1 MGNKLYEVAR
11 KYVEREMAVI
21 PLKANKVPLLSEWEK
36 YQTTTPT
43 IEEIE
48 DWFASLPVK
57 GLGLILGH
65 GNTVIDFDDAS
76 YWPQFQ
82 EKAKDLI
89 QDLPV
94 QKTGKGFHLAFNSSL
109 PIRNKKLVMTED
121 GSTAI
126 ETRGVGGYVVI
137 APSLHGATGKHYE
150 NLEGSFLD
158 IPTIRPEIA
167 DQLLE
172 IARSLSIKKTGTI
185 LDFESIHT
193 DLSTHDRKII
203 KEYNRKNRISD
214 LLERHGYQLI
224 DGRYLAPNSS
234 SGNPGLVI
242 LSEEEL
248 CFSHHGDALGDGK
261 AHDAFDVFRYLDH
274 GKDWKAAIEAAT
286 KSLGLNELLMPKL
299 IEFDLLS
306 ANLPEPNF
314 IVPKYLPEGLTIL
327 AGKPKIGK
335 SWMALGLALSVA
347 RGLPFLDERCCKG
360 QVFYFALEDN
370 QRRLKTRLQKLM
382 PFEGQLPD
390 NFNIG
395 ELGSLEK
402 LDSGGL
408 HQLGNL
414 VNANPDTKL
423 IVIDTL
429 VKVKPQPKRQNTY
442 EEDSAVMGDLQK
454 ITSYHGIALIVVHH
468 VRKMESEDVYDT
480 ISGSMGLQ
488 GVADTMWVLTNNRSR
503 DKGTAEL
510 SVKGRDLEEDLNLA
524 LKFNKDTAY
533 WESQG
538 DAAMV
543 RISLERQSIIDVL
556 QDNGGEMSPTT
567 IASELGKKRDSVK
580 ALLNKMK
587 KDGFVDSP
595 SRGKYKYK
603 PPFSVNV
610 NGTVVPMAV

>member
-1 MGNKLYEVAR
+1 
-11 KYVEREMAVI
+11 
-21 PLKANKVPLLSEWEK
+21 
-36 YQTTTPT
+36 
-43 IEEIE
+43 
-48 DWFASLPVK
+48 
-57 GLGLILGH
+57 
-65 GNTVIDFDDAS
+65 
-76 YWPQFQ
+76 
-82 EKAKDLI
+82 
-89 QDLPV
+89 
-94 QKTGKGFHLAFNSSL
+94 
-109 PIRNKKLVMTED
+109 MTED

-126 ETRGVGGYVVI
+126 ETRGAGGYVVV
-137 APSLHGATGKHYE
+137 APSLHGATGQHYE

-158 IPTIRPEIA
+158 IPTIPPEVA
-167 DQLLE
+167 DQIIE
-172 IARSLSIKKTGTI
+172 VACSLSTKKTATI

-193 DLSTHDRKII
+193 DLSKHDRKII
-203 KEYNRKNRISD
+203 KEYNSKHRISD
-214 LLERHGYQLI
+214 LLERHGYRPI
-224 DGRYLAPNSS
+224 DGRYLAPNSL

-274 GKDWKAAIEAAT
+274 EKEWNSAIEAAT

-299 IEFDLLS
+299 IGFDLLS
-306 ANLPEPNF
+306 ADLPEPNF

-347 RGLPFLDERCCKG
+347 RGLPFLDETCAKG
-360 QVFYFALEDN
+360 PVFYFALEDN

-382 PFEGQLPD
+382 PFEGQLPG

-408 HQLGNL
+408 HQLRNL
-414 VNANPDTKL
+414 VEANPDAKL

-442 EEDSAVMGDLQK
+442 EEDSAIMGDLQK
-454 ITSYHGIALIVVHH
+454 IASHYGIALIVVHH
-468 VRKMESEDVYDT
+468 VRKMESDDVYDT

-524 LKFNKDTAY
+524 LKFNQDTAY
-533 WESQG
+533 WESLG
-538 DAAMV
+538 DATQV
-543 RISLERQSIIDVL
+543 RISLERQAIIDVL
-556 QDNGGEMSPTT
+556 QDNGGEMSPTA

-603 PPFSVNV
+603 SPFGVNV
-610 NGTVVPMAV
+610 NGTVVPLAV